1 MSAAA
6 HPSYSETIDAIKA
19 ACARIVLSYSGD
31 GDGRIVSA
39 IKETE
44 YLAALKTSL
53 EASHPA
59 FTISIPK
66 ERYWYDIRINNI
78 PINLKLTTG
87 GTDNAFNKVA
97 ILYSITGVEVTRRNM
112 NFDAWYGLIRSMQ
125 PKVERDRATEYHYLA
140 VHKTTGAVILKPIF
154 DIHTYKAN
162 PCNDLQINWRN
173 EFAHADY
180 VCPSHHAKTQE
191 LLRTVQASVLA
202 AHASARVFADADFGP
217 GAVAVTADD

>member
-6 HPSYSETIDAIKA
+6 PPSYSETIDAVKA
-19 ACARIVLSYSGD
+19 ACALINLSYGD
-31 GDGRIVSA
+31 GSVDGRIVSA

-97 ILYSITGVEVTRRNM
+97 ILYSITGVEVRRNM
-112 NFDAWYGLIRSMQ
+112 NFDAWYGLIRSTP
-125 PKVERDRATEYHYLA
+125 PKVSRDKATEYHYLA
-140 VHKTTGAVILKPIF
+140 VHKTTGAVILKSIF

-162 PCNDLQINWRN
+162 PCNDLQISWRN
-173 EFAHADY
+173 EFANADY

-202 AHASARVFADADFGP
+202 AHASARLFAGADFGP
-217 GAVAVTADD
+217 GTVTVTADD